1 MTLIDHS
8 RLTAGDLLG
17 RRYAVEGTG
26 TVPSDVLPDE
36 AWTEVIRQQLAHRSV
51 RDFADRQV
59 DDEVLRTVF
68 AAAQSAPT
76 SSNLQPWSVVVVR
89 DPGRKAGLATL
100 AGDQQFIR
108 DAPVFTVWVVDLAR
122 TDLIAAEHGR
132 RLDGSDYLDPA
143 LVGFIDAALAAQNA
157 SLAAESLGLGTVFV
171 GAVRNRPEEIAD
183 ELALPPR
190 TIPIF
195 GLSIGYPAPSAAR
208 PKPRLPQS
216 AVFHRERY
224 DVDTQLPAVLDY
236 ERTMARFYAG
246 EGPTASWISRVLSR
260 LANAGSLKGRERLR
274 ETFVRRGLP
283 MR

>member
-1 MTLIDHS
+1 MTPTDHPS
-8 RLTAGDLLG
+8 FTAGDLLS

-26 TVPSDVLPDE
+26 SVPSDALPDE
-36 AWTEVIRQQLAHRSV
+36 AWTDVIRLQLAHRSV
-51 RDFADRQV
+51 REFSDRPV
-59 DDEVLRTVF
+59 DGDVLTTVF

-89 DPGRKAGLATL
+89 DPTRKAGLATL

-108 DAPVFTVWVVDLAR
+108 DAPVFLVWVVDLAR
-122 TDLIAAEHGR
+122 TDLIAAERGR

-143 LVGFIDAALAAQNA
+143 LVGFVDAALAAQNA

-171 GAVRNRPEEIAD
+171 GAVRNRPDEIAD

-195 GLSIGYPAPSAAR
+195 GLAIGYPAPSAAR

-216 AVFHRERY
+216 AVFHHERY
-224 DVDTQLPAVLDY
+224 DVDAQLPAVHDY
-236 ERTMARFYAG
+236 ERTMARFYAD
-246 EGPTASWISRVLSR
+246 EGLTASWISRVLTR

-274 ETFVRRGLP
+274 ESFVRRGLP

>member
-1 MTLIDHS
+1 M
-8 RLTAGDLLG
+8 
-17 RRYAVEGTG
+17 
-26 TVPSDVLPDE
+26 
-36 AWTEVIRQQLAHRSV
+36 

-59 DDEVLRTVF
+59 NEDALTTVF

-76 SSNLQPWSVVVVR
+76 SSNLQPWSVVVIR
-89 DPGRKAGLATL
+89 DPARKARLATL

-183 ELALPPR
+183 EASRCHHEPSRSSDWLSGIPR
-190 TIPIF
+190 RAPRVRS
-195 GLSIGYPAPSAAR
+195 LVSRRAPCSIGSGTTSTPRCR
-208 PKPRLPQS
+208 PCHKTTSEPWLGS
-216 AVFHRERY
+216 
-224 DVDTQLPAVLDY
+224 T
-236 ERTMARFYAG
+236 
-246 EGPTASWISRVLSR
+246 PTRGCPG
-260 LANAGSLKGRERLR
+260 AGSLACSPGWR
-274 ETFVRRGLP
+274 TP
-283 MR
+283 AA